1 MDCTTARVAVFARK
15 QFQLGAVLVS
25 GAIYHTQDC
34 CMMHATVKM
43 CHCFVFFFF
52 FLAGSSLEELYT
64 KSRSPEKKN
73 DFGGNLKK
81 CYPMD
86 VLIMAPSIQ

>member
-1 MDCTTARVAVFARK
+1 MPLLPRSIYNVRIMDCTTARVAVFARK

-64 KSRSPEKKN
+64 KSRSPEKKMI
-73 DFGGNLKK
+73 LEET
-81 CYPMD
+81 
-86 VLIMAPSIQ
+86 